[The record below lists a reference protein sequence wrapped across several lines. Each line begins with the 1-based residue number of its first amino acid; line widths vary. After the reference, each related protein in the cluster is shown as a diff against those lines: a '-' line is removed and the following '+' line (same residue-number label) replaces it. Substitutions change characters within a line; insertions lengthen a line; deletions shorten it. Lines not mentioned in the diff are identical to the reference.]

1 MGVRPLIRRA
11 RVVFRRLSTDENDDI
26 SLNQHPDI
34 PDAKVHPTQSYTS
47 SAACGEIPDGS
58 AQHGVQD
65 VEAVTMAW
73 SKKTLIIVFIKYVF
87 LIFVCARIFF
97 FLGRH

>member
-11 RVVFRRLSTDENDDI
+11 RVVFRRLSVDDNDDI
-26 SLNQHPDI
+26 SLNQHDI
-34 PDAKVHPTQSYTS
+34 PDSKVRPTQSYTS

-73 SKKTLIIVFIKYVF
+73 SKKTLIIVFIKYVCSVF
-87 LIFVCARIFF
+87 CRVRIFPF
-97 FLGRH
+97 CCGRY